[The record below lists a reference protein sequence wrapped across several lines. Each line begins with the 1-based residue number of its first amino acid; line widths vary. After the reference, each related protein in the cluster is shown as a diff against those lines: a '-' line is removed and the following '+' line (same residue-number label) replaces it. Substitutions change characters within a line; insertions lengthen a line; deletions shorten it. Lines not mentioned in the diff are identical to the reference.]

1 MRALSAWGSSVF
13 VRLGLTC
20 YALLPPLRASRRAQ
34 LSNQDAACKRAIWLE
49 GNWLLCVAPATAAY
63 DDGVAEYTPEVVLL
77 NRRHVQ
83 PIGPDNAELLSH
95 FATARGLG
103 TGKEKMQ
110 NWYDSDMNNKT
121 VQKWFMRPLLTDK
134 TAYKAM
140 ASKIVHLQH
149 AAPKAPSDAND
160 DGDDD
165 VNMLTGAQAA
175 AAAAKTPGS
184 SRTRGSS
191 TRPKASISGNSSGA
205 AKKSANCF
213 SNVDRSA
220 AGNKHSRHTDVDATE
235 PCCVGS
241 CCWGPVRSGWV
252 WLVLKPAGA
261 NQQFQLRNRCA
272 LPKQKPNAIGM
283 PSGGITWGNGM
294 AAGRVTPPLV
304 GSRRPSQAHDT
315 SLQTSRTPR
324 SFR

>member
-110 NWYDSDMNNKT
+110 NWYDCDMNNKT

-184 SRTRGSS
+184 SRARGMS
-191 TRPKASISGNSSGA
+191 TRPK
-205 AKKSANCF
+205 
-213 SNVDRSA
+213 
-220 AGNKHSRHTDVDATE
+220 
-235 PCCVGS
+235 
-241 CCWGPVRSGWV
+241 
-252 WLVLKPAGA
+252 LKPA
-261 NQQFQLRNRCA
+261 
-272 LPKQKPNAIGM
+272 K
-283 PSGGITWGNGM
+283 SGDP
-294 AAGRVTPPLV
+294 PPLPPV
-304 GSRRPSQAHDT
+304 PGAGNDDPPPPPTTDGPSEAAAAAAAAAATTAAATGT
-315 SLQTSRTPR
+315 SKRSRTRP
-324 SFR
+324 